1 MDKSMKTI
9 QRIGLALS
17 AFGLM
22 TGCQLTSSEPLYPTA
37 NQKTIQSAK
46 YEFKGM
52 EELEV
57 SDDGVISFRARLPGP
72 DYYWEPYKIK
82 QLSYEISCVFLTNY
96 VDRGMVVKSSFLGAR
111 GRVEYYDM
119 ERCMDNTPFE

>member
-1 MDKSMKTI
+1 MKKI

-22 TGCQLTSSEPLYPTA
+22 TGCQLTSSKPLY
-37 NQKTIQSAK
+37 
-46 YEFKGM
+46 
-52 EELEV
+52 
-57 SDDGVISFRARLPGP
+57 PGP